1 MGQRD
6 GTLEKM
12 VESDSSS
19 KRSDK
24 GHHFSVSCRFCGSSD
39 VAEILDLGVQPPS
52 NSFVAADQRLEME
65 PHYPLVVFH
74 CGECGL
80 VQVPEVAS
88 ARSIFSD
95 YLYFSSYSEGWVDH
109 ARRYVDMAVERFR
122 LDEKSRVIEVASNDG
137 YLLQFVTAKGI
148 PALGVEPAANVA
160 DVARAKGINT
170 LSEFFTLALAQD
182 LAAKGEQA
190 DLIVGNNVLAHV
202 PNLNDFVSGLAA
214 LVKPNGVITMEFPH
228 LVKLVEEM
236 QFDTVYHEHFSY
248 FSLFVAKKVFSRHGL
263 RIFDVDRLST
273 HGGSLRIYACRTD
286 ADHAERP
293 VVKMIEAEEIAAGYG
308 SRDKYTAFGR
318 DVYRFKHE
326 LLAFLMKEKSDGRT
340 IAAYGAAAK
349 GNTMLNFLGV
359 RSDII
364 DFVVDRNP
372 QKQGRYLPGSRIPV
386 RAPEDIRAARPDL
399 LLILPW
405 NLKQEIERQTAFIRD
420 WGGRFLTL
428 IPRISVF

>member
-1 MGQRD
+1 M
-6 GTLEKM
+6 
-12 VESDSSS
+12 
-19 KRSDK
+19 
-24 GHHFSVSCRFCGSSD
+24 
-39 VAEILDLGVQPPS
+39 AEILDLGVQPPS
-52 NSFVAADQRLEME
+52 NSFVAADRRLDME

-74 CGECGL
+74 CGGCGL

-88 ARSIFSD
+88 ATSIFSD
-95 YLYFSSYSEGWVDH
+95 YLYFSSYSEGWVEH
-109 ARRYVDMAVERFR
+109 ARRYVDMVVDRFG
-122 LDEKSRVIEVASNDG
+122 LDAKSRVVEVASNDG

-148 PALGVEPAANVA
+148 PALGIEPAANVA
-160 DVARAKGINT
+160 EVARAKGVNT
-170 LSEFFTLALAQD
+170 LSEFFTLALAKG
-182 LAAKGEQA
+182 LAEKGEQA

-202 PNLNDFVSGLAA
+202 PNLNDFVAGLAA
-214 LVKPNGVITMEFPH
+214 LLRPNGVVTMEFPH
-228 LVKLVEEM
+228 LVRLVEEM
-236 QFDTVYHEHFSY
+236 QFDTIYHEHFSY
-248 FSLFVAKKVFSRHGL
+248 FSLFVAKKIFAAHGL
-263 RIFDVDRLST
+263 RIFDVDKLPT

-286 ADHAERP
+286 AGHAEMP
-293 VVKMIEAEEIAAGYG
+293 IVEAIEAEEIAAGYG
-308 SRDKYTAFGR
+308 DREKYLAFGR
-318 DVYRFKHE
+318 DVYRFKRE
-326 LLAFLMKEKSDGRT
+326 LLTFLMNEKSSGRT

-386 RAPEDIRAARPDL
+386 RDPEDIRAARPDL

-405 NLKQEIERQTAFIRD
+405 NLKAEIERQTGYIRD